1 MHNKSVVIT
10 FFNAMRHTFILLLS
24 IVLVIQSCQQKKPVY
39 TFIHSDN
46 EPEGQMALAT
56 IKLLQESGLPYEF
69 EVKLSDGTGPNIDSI
84 KAGVADIAIVE
95 NNLSYVEGIET
106 SLPIYKQVL
115 HVFYRSEE
123 PSTTLE
129 ELLYGKKVYIGIKG
143 SSSEIFMRSLFE
155 FYDLDE
161 NKFEITENQFDNDV
175 YCGFSDIIT
184 EEIFLKSLKEEGYR
198 LFSFD
203 DIENFGRGSK
213 AEAITLRYPHYE
225 TFVIPSGTY
234 GTLTVDPVIT
244 IATEALLIVKSS
256 LSDNFVYDITKTIYR
271 DKQVL
276 NEISPLVYGT
286 MKEDFDRGE
295 ISFPLHNGA
304 RIFFDRDEPTFFER
318 YAELGGVAFS
328 IILAIVSG
336 LVSLSRWQKQKKKDR
351 VDVFYKD
358 LITIKNHI
366 GEIKTSA
373 DGLEKLK
380 TIQNQ
385 QTHAFDMLIEEK
397 LEANESFRIYMEL
410 SKETINEL
418 KVKIKRLLAN
428 KA

>member
-1 MHNKSVVIT
+1 MLRFV
-10 FFNAMRHTFILLLS
+10 LLFLSLS
-24 IVLVIQSCQQKKPVY
+24 IFLTNCNQKKRVY
-39 TFIHSDN
+39 TIVHSEN
-46 EPEGQMALAT
+46 EPEGKVAKNIADILNR
-56 IKLLQESGLPYEF
+56 SDLPYEF
-69 EVKLSDGTGPNIDSI
+69 NIKLSNGTQANRDSI
-84 KAGVADIAIVE
+84 LSKNADLAIVE
-95 NNLSYVEGIET
+95 NNLSYIEGIKT
-106 SLPIYKQVL
+106 SLPIYKQIL
-115 HVFYRSEE
+115 HIFYKIDK
-123 PSTTLE
+123 PVNGLE
-129 ELLYGKKVYIGIKG
+129 DLFYGQNVYIGLSG
-143 SSSEIFMRSLFE
+143 GASEIFMNTLFD
-155 FYDLDE
+155 FYDLDTTR
-161 NKFEITENQFDNDV
+161 FSISPDPFASSV
-175 YCGFSDIIT
+175 FCGFSDVI
-184 EEIFLKSLKEEGYR
+184 KEEVYLEGLKAEGFK

-203 DIENFGRGSK
+203 DIERFGKGSK

-225 TFVIPSGTY
+225 TFVIPTGTY
-234 GTLTVDPVIT
+234 GTLTTEPVIT
-244 IATEALLIVKSS
+244 IATEALLIVSKD
-256 LSDNFVYDITKTIYR
+256 LSDQVVYDITKTIYSE
-271 DKQVL
+271 KQAL
-276 NEISPLVYGT
+276 NEITPLVYGT

-295 ISFPLHNGA
+295 IGYPLHNGA

-328 IILAIVSG
+328 IILAVVSG

-380 TIQNQ
+380 TIQDQ

-418 KVKIKRLLAN
+418 KVKIKRLLAKN
-428 KA
+428 V

>member
-1 MHNKSVVIT
+1 
-10 FFNAMRHTFILLLS
+10 MRHPIILLLS
-24 IVLVIQSCQQKKPVY
+24 VILMIYSCQQKKPVY
-39 TFIHSDN
+39 TFVHSDN
-46 EPEGQMALAT
+46 EPEGQMAKAM
-56 IKLLQESGLPYEF
+56 IKLLKESGLPYEF
-69 EVKLSDGTGPNIDSI
+69 EIMLSDGTGPNIDSL
-84 KAGVADIAIVE
+84 KAGIADIAIVE
-95 NNLSYVEGIET
+95 NNLSYVEGIKT

-115 HVFYRSEE
+115 HVFYRNEYPITS
-123 PSTTLE
+123 LE
-129 ELLYGKKVYIGIKG
+129 ELLYGKKVYIGING
-143 SSSEIFMRSLFE
+143 SASEIFMKSLFE
-155 FYDLDE
+155 FYDLDTS
-161 NKFEITENQFDNDV
+161 KFEITENQFDNAV

-184 EEIFLKSLKEEGYR
+184 EEIFLKNLKEEGFR

-203 DIENFGRGSK
+203 DIENFGKGSK

-234 GTLTVDPVIT
+234 GSITVEPIVT
-244 IATEALLIVKSS
+244 IATEALLIVKST
-256 LSDNFVYDITKTIYR
+256 LSDDFVYDITKTIFR
-271 DKQVL
+271 EKQVL

-366 GEIKTSA
+366 SEIATST

-380 TIQNQ
+380 IIQDQ
-385 QTHAFDMLIEEK
+385 QNHAFEMLIEEK

-410 SKETINEL
+410 SKETIYEL
-418 KVKIKRLLAN
+418 KVKIKRLLA
-428 KA
+428 KHA

>member
-1 MHNKSVVIT
+1 
-10 FFNAMRHTFILLLS
+10 MRHTLFLFLSILLLT
-24 IVLVIQSCQQKKPVY
+24 QACQQKKPVY

-46 EPEGQMALAT
+46 EPEGTMALSM
-56 IKLLQESGLPYEF
+56 IKILKESDLPYEF

-84 KAGVADIAIVE
+84 KAGKADLAIVE
-95 NNLSYVEGIET
+95 NNLSYVEGIKT

-115 HVFYRSEE
+115 HVFYKNDY
-123 PSTTLE
+123 PITTLE
-129 ELLYGKKVYIGIKG
+129 ELVYGKKVYIGITG
-143 SSSEIFMRSLFE
+143 SSSAIFMDALFD
-155 FYDLDE
+155 FYDLDTS
-161 NKFEITENQFDNDV
+161 KFTITENQFDNDV
-175 YCGFSDIIT
+175 FCGFSDIIT
-184 EEIFLKSLKEEGYR
+184 EEVFLEGLKSEGFK

-203 DIENFGRGSK
+203 DIEKYGKGSI

-225 TFVIPSGTY
+225 TFIIPTGTY
-234 GTLTVDPVIT
+234 GSITVDPVVT
-244 IATEALLIVKSS
+244 IATETILVVKSS
-256 LSDNFVYDITKTIYR
+256 LSDNFVYEITKTIFR
-271 DKQVL
+271 EKQAL

-358 LITIKNHI
+358 LIMIKNHI
-366 GEIKTSA
+366 NEIKTSQE
-373 DGLEKLK
+373 GLEKLK
-380 TIQNQ
+380 SSHAQQN
-385 QTHAFDMLIEEK
+385 HAFDMLIEEK

-418 KVKIKRLLAN
+418 KVKIKRLMT
-428 KA
+428 KSV